1 MNLYKK
7 LNRKKNNVIMSLQN
21 VKIDNSISHVI
32 QLESIISLS
41 LLKDKNPHNLEDIS
55 QILKCLIENEQM
67 YEVNEY

>member
-1 MNLYKK
+1 
-7 LNRKKNNVIMSLQN
+7 MSLQN
-21 VKIDNSISHVI
+21 DKIDNSISHVI

>member
-1 MNLYKK
+1 
-7 LNRKKNNVIMSLQN
+7 MSLQN
-21 VKIDNSISHVI
+21 DKIDNSISHVI

-55 QILKCLIENEQM
+55 QILKCLKENEQM

>member
-1 MNLYKK
+1 
-7 LNRKKNNVIMSLQN
+7 MSLQN
-21 VKIDNSISHVI
+21 VKIDNSITHVI